1 MKKLALLAALTMLW
15 CFGTSAQQLT
25 PDQKRTLEL
34 KPGVVLV
41 VVQYTVTWRLLQPVE
56 ISYRE
61 TGTGFIYRP
70 DGYIITN
77 GHVVADAHLKDP
89 DARAAFDARARKEF
103 QDALDDGTIIRKVEE
118 QYGKRLTEKQ
128 KEVVRQ
134 QLKPDIS
141 FTTPT
146 LDVYLANGKSYTAK
160 ILQWDNPIGEGKD
173 VAILKIAGSDLP
185 TVSLGDS
192 DKVNIQ
198 DPVMVIGF
206 PGVASKWGR
215 NSLISQESNFDA
227 SATNGHISAIKKSN
241 IDTPLFQSDAA
252 ITHGNSGGP
261 VFNSQGKVIG
271 IATAGADAT
280 QGFNW
285 FVPINTAMEFVREAG
300 ATPET
305 GPFNPIWASALDL
318 YDAGKCK
325 ASIPEFDNA
334 LDMMPGLPDAS
345 QYRNMASKCWE
356 SKNGFQQFMETSA
369 WAVYAAVGVVVL
381 ALIVIVLMQR
391 KSGGSIAVAVPAGA
405 AAHVRI
411 DVAPTGGALPGG
423 QAQGQSFGNIQAT
436 AGELSGKTFK
446 VTKEGLL
453 IGRSPKCQVVL
464 QDDTVSSEHAWIVPV
479 ANEVVVIDKGS
490 SNGTY
495 VNSVDSPKVSKI
507 GLRNG
512 DRVYLGKKGT
522 VVFTYFT
529 S

>member
-1 MKKLALLAALTMLW
+1 MKKLAMLAALIAISFATP
-15 CFGTSAQQLT
+15 AQQLT

-34 KPGVVLV
+34 KPAVVLV
-41 VVQYTVTWRLLQPVE
+41 VVEYTVTWRLLQPVQ

-103 QDALDDGTIIRKVEE
+103 QDALDDGTIIAKVEE

-134 QLKPDIS
+134 KLKPDIS

-146 LDVYLANGKSYTAK
+146 LDVYLPNGKSYTAK
-160 ILQWDNPIGEGKD
+160 ILQWDNPIGQGKD
-173 VAILKIAGSDLP
+173 VSILKIAGNDLP
-185 TVSLGDS
+185 TVPLGDS

-215 NSLISQESNFDA
+215 NSLISNESNFDA

-241 IDTPLFQSDAA
+241 IDTPLFQSDAS

-261 VFNSQGKVIG
+261 VFNQEGKVIG
-271 IATAGADAT
+271 IATAGADTT

-305 GPFNPIWASALDL
+305 GPFNPIWAHALDL
-318 YDAGKCK
+318 YDTGKCK
-325 ASIPEFDNA
+325 AAIPEFDTA

-345 QYRNMASKCWE
+345 QFRNMAAKCWE
-356 SKNGFQQFMETSA
+356 SKSGLQQFMETSA
-369 WAVYAAVGVVVL
+369 WAVYAAIGVVIL
-381 ALIVIVLMQR
+381 ALVAIVLISR
-391 KSGGSIAVAVPAGA
+391 KSSGASVAVAVPAGA
-405 AAHVRI
+405 SAHVRV
-411 DVAPTGGALPGG
+411 DVAAPGGALPA
-423 QAQGQSFGNIQAT
+423 QTQGQSFGNIQAT

-464 QDDTVSSEHAWIVPV
+464 TDDTVSSEHAWIVPTG
-479 ANEVVVIDKGS
+479 NEVVVIDKGS

-512 DRVYLGKKGT
+512 DRIFLGKKGT

>member
-1 MKKLALLAALTMLW
+1 VKKLALLAALTMLW

-300 ATPET
+300 ATPES

-405 AAHVRI
+405 AAHVHI
-411 DVAPTGGALPGG
+411 DVAPSAGALPGG
-423 QAQGQSFGNIQAT
+423 PAQGQSFGNIQAM

-479 ANEVVVIDKGS
+479 GNEVVVIDKGS

-512 DRVYLGKKGT
+512 DRIYLGKKGT